1 MKAKYLHENQGQKDG
16 CINLDTRSTAHRL
29 KHMSV
34 YTIYILKSVIYTF
47 PIFYSRKYSSTE
59 TNFHGYLEMINIW
72 QSTFSLE
79 SLIGIR

>member
-34 YTIYILKSVIYTF
+34 YTIYILKSVMYTF
-47 PIFYSRKYSSTE
+47 PILYSRKYSSTE
-59 TNFHGYLEMINIW
+59 TNFHGYIELNFFGEVHFHKNI
-72 QSTFSLE
+72 
-79 SLIGIR
+79 